1 MQAGLAMTFIEA
13 PLQIQERAKGVFP
26 QFITDQCTKQDIPV
40 SGNAAGHSDPFD
52 LTGLPSGPYP
62 QNNGWHGKGIAAMF
76 GCVPDFPSSPLS
88 VRREG
93 ANSCPSCSC
102 VLTAVLGMGT
112 VGWYA
117 WTGKLSEEE
126 IEDEERRK
134 AESKKTPFWK
144 RS

>member
-1 MQAGLAMTFIEA
+1 MTFIEA

-26 QFITDQCTKQDIPV
+26 QLITDQCTDQDIPV

-76 GCVPDFPSSPLS
+76 GCVFFHLLGFLFDG
-88 VRREG
+88 RG
-93 ANSCPSCSC
+93 ANSLPSFSC

-126 IEDEERRK
+126 IEEEERRK
-134 AESKKTPFWK
+134 VESKKTPFWK